1 LLQSYR
7 STLVAHGLHSP
18 DATPRGDLPLFATPE
33 SSWRGAHGHAPAW
46 HSATGMTIR
55 SKLALGLFSIALV
68 LLLPLALALQSLE
81 RLHVTTT
88 LLQKREFAAS
98 LLLNRMRSSTDE
110 LRRLDLALLFVHKPE
125 NRLAVDSQLTAL
137 SAMADS
143 LRELG
148 MVQAAEK
155 IGSSVDKIAVHVPA
169 EYAAAAAG
177 RGAEADSISAQHL
190 LPAITGT
197 ERELTVAEAELR
209 DRSSRLVAAA
219 TEETAAARNA
229 AALALAVAGTLAL
242 IISVILWRSIS
253 RPVVDL
259 EHGMA
264 AVAGGNFGYRLR
276 IATKRRDEF
285 GRLAQSFQSMA
296 HQLAQLDRLK
306 AEFISIASHELKTPI
321 NVIVGYLQLIDEEV
335 YGPVSEKQREVLRT
349 IDTQTR
355 SLARLV
361 HQLLDISRF
370 EAGGGKLELRPVRFD
385 HFLAEL
391 ESTFR
396 VLAMQ
401 RGVNFR
407 LEQIGTL
414 PCEVLWDRDR
424 MSEVLGNLLSNA
436 FKFTDQGGLVELVA
450 ESSDEGLR
458 LTIHDTGAGI
468 PPRQLAHIFE
478 KFYQADNQDS
488 AAHGG
493 TGLGLAIAK
502 QIVTAHGGDITVE
515 STVGAGTIFRIV
527 LPERAGSKSR
537 GQRLSPGTPSVGATA

>member
-1 LLQSYR
+1 
-7 STLVAHGLHSP
+7 
-18 DATPRGDLPLFATPE
+18 
-33 SSWRGAHGHAPAW
+33 
-46 HSATGMTIR
+46 MTIR
-55 SKLALGLFSIALV
+55 SKLALGLFAIAIV

-88 LLQKREFAAS
+88 LLQRREFAAS
-98 LLLNRMRSSTDE
+98 LLLNRLRAGSDE
-110 LRRLDLALLFVHKPE
+110 VQRLELTLAIIPTRE
-125 NRLAVDSQLTAL
+125 NKDALDSQLAAL
-137 SAMADS
+137 AARADS
-143 LRELG
+143 LRGFG
-148 MVQAAEK
+148 MEGAAESM
-155 IGSSVDKIAVHVPA
+155 GSSVRDVTAFMTS
-169 EYAAAAAG
+169 EYAALEAG
-177 RGAEADSISAQHL
+177 RVAKADSISARQL
-190 LPAITGT
+190 RPAITRM
-197 ERELTVAEAELR
+197 ERGLTVAEAELR
-209 DRSSRLVAAA
+209 DRTSRLVSAA

-242 IISVILWRSIS
+242 IISVLLWRSIS

-264 AVAGGNFGYRLR
+264 AVADGNFGYRLG
-276 IATKRRDEF
+276 IGTKRRDEF

-296 HQLAQLDRLK
+296 QQLAQLDQLK

-335 YGPVSEKQREVLRT
+335 YGPVSDKQREVLRT

-401 RGVNFR
+401 RGVSFR
-407 LEQIGTL
+407 LEQIGSL
-414 PCEVLWDRDR
+414 PHEVVWDRDR

-436 FKFTDQGGLVELVA
+436 FKFTEHGGLVELIA
-450 ESSDEGLR
+450 EARDGAVV

-502 QIVTAHGGDITVE
+502 QIVTAHRGDITVE
-515 STVGAGTIFRIV
+515 STVGAGTSFRIV
-527 LPERAGSKSR
+527 LPERAATRSR
-537 GQRLSPGTPSVGATA
+537 GQVPTPETSSVGAHV

>member
-1 LLQSYR
+1 
-7 STLVAHGLHSP
+7 
-18 DATPRGDLPLFATPE
+18 
-33 SSWRGAHGHAPAW
+33 
-46 HSATGMTIR
+46 MTIR
-55 SKLALGLFSIALV
+55 SKLALGLFSIAIV

-81 RLHVTTT
+81 RLHATTT

-143 LRELG
+143 LRHLG
-148 MVQAAEK
+148 MVGAADK
-155 IGSSVDKIAVHVPA
+155 IGNSVGKIAVHVPA
-169 EYAAAAAG
+169 EFAAAAAG
-177 RGAEADSISAQHL
+177 RGAEADSISARNL
-190 LPAITGT
+190 LPAITSS

-219 TEETAAARNA
+219 TDETAAARNA
-229 AALALAVAGTLAL
+229 AAIALAVAGTLAL
-242 IISVILWRSIS
+242 IISVLLWRSIS

-264 AVAGGNFGYRLR
+264 AVADGNFGYRLR

-335 YGPVSEKQREVLRT
+335 YGPISGKQRDVLRT
-349 IDTQTR
+349 IDAQTR

-370 EAGGGKLELRPVRFD
+370 EAGGGKLELRPVQLD
-385 HFLAEL
+385 QFLAEL

-401 RGVNFR
+401 REVNFR

-414 PCEVLWDRDR
+414 PCEVHWDRDR

-436 FKFTDQGGLVELVA
+436 FKFTDHGGAVELVA
-450 ESSDEGLR
+450 EAADRSLL

-478 KFYQADNQDS
+478 KFYQADNQES

-502 QIVTAHGGDITVE
+502 QIVSAHGGDISVE
-515 STVGAGTIFRIV
+515 STVGVGTTFRIV
-527 LPERAGSKSR
+527 LPERAASKQR
-537 GQRLSPGTPSVGATA
+537 GPRMTPGAPSVGAPA

>member
-1 LLQSYR
+1 
-7 STLVAHGLHSP
+7 
-18 DATPRGDLPLFATPE
+18 
-33 SSWRGAHGHAPAW
+33 
-46 HSATGMTIR
+46 
-55 SKLALGLFSIALV
+55 
-68 LLLPLALALQSLE
+68 
-81 RLHVTTT
+81 
-88 LLQKREFAAS
+88 
-98 LLLNRMRSSTDE
+98 
-110 LRRLDLALLFVHKPE
+110 
-125 NRLAVDSQLTAL
+125 
-137 SAMADS
+137 
-143 LRELG
+143 
-148 MVQAAEK
+148 
-155 IGSSVDKIAVHVPA
+155 
-169 EYAAAAAG
+169 
-177 RGAEADSISAQHL
+177 
-190 LPAITGT
+190 
-197 ERELTVAEAELR
+197 
-209 DRSSRLVAAA
+209 
-219 TEETAAARNA
+219 
-229 AALALAVAGTLAL
+229 
-242 IISVILWRSIS
+242 
-253 RPVVDL
+253 
-259 EHGMA
+259 
-264 AVAGGNFGYRLR
+264 
-276 IATKRRDEF
+276 
-285 GRLAQSFQSMA
+285 MA

-407 LEQIGTL
+407 LAQIGTL

-436 FKFTDQGGLVELVA
+436 FKFTDQNGLVELVA

-478 KFYQADNQDS
+478 KFHQADNQDS

-515 STVGAGTIFRIV
+515 SKVGAGTTFRII
-527 LPERAGSKSR
+527 LPERAGGRSR
-537 GQRLSPGTPSVGATA
+537 GQRRSPGTPSVGAPA

>member
-1 LLQSYR
+1 
-7 STLVAHGLHSP
+7 
-18 DATPRGDLPLFATPE
+18 
-33 SSWRGAHGHAPAW
+33 
-46 HSATGMTIR
+46 MTIR
-55 SKLALGLFSIALV
+55 SKLALGLFSIAIV

-98 LLLNRMRSSTDE
+98 LLMNRLRSGTDE
-110 LRRLDLALLFVHKPE
+110 LRRLELTLAVIPTRE
-125 NRLAVDSQLTAL
+125 NRRAVDSQLVALTART
-137 SAMADS
+137 DS
-143 LRELG
+143 LRALG
-148 MVQAAEK
+148 MPEAADR
-155 IGSSVDKIAVHVPA
+155 IGASVAKIANYLPA
-169 EYAAAAAG
+169 EYAALAAG
-177 RGAEADSISAQHL
+177 HGEKADSISARQL
-190 LPAITGT
+190 RPAITDT
-197 ERELTVAEAELR
+197 ERELTLAEAELR
-209 DRSSRLVAAA
+209 DRTSHLVAAA
-219 TEETAAARNA
+219 TDETAAARNA

-264 AVAGGNFGYRLR
+264 AVADGNFGYRLK

-285 GRLAQSFQSMA
+285 GRLAQSFESMA

-321 NVIVGYLQLIDEEV
+321 NVIVGYLQLVDEEV
-335 YGPVSEKQREVLRT
+335 YGPVSDKQREVLRT
-349 IDTQTR
+349 IDAQTR

-370 EAGGGKLELRPVRFD
+370 EAGGGKLELRPVQLD
-385 HFLAEL
+385 HFLEEL

-401 RGVNFR
+401 RGVNFQ
-407 LEQIGTL
+407 LVQTGTL

-436 FKFTDQGGLVELVA
+436 FKFTERGGSVELVA
-450 ESSDEGLR
+450 EAADDGLR
-458 LTIHDTGAGI
+458 LTVHDTGAGI

-478 KFYQADNQDS
+478 KFYQADNQGS

-502 QIVTAHGGDITVE
+502 QIVAAHGGDIAVE
-515 STVGAGTIFRIV
+515 SVVGAGTTFRIV
-527 LPERAGSKSR
+527 LPERAGGVR
-537 GQRLSPGTPSVGATA
+537 RPGLRVSPGAPGAGVIA

>member
-1 LLQSYR
+1 
-7 STLVAHGLHSP
+7 
-18 DATPRGDLPLFATPE
+18 
-33 SSWRGAHGHAPAW
+33 
-46 HSATGMTIR
+46 MTIR
-55 SKLALGLFSIALV
+55 SKLALGLFSIAIV

-98 LLLNRMRSSTDE
+98 LLMNRLRSGTDE
-110 LRRLDLALLFVHKPE
+110 LRRLELTLAVIPTRE
-125 NRLAVDSQLTAL
+125 NRRAVDSQLVALTART
-137 SAMADS
+137 DS
-143 LRELG
+143 LRALG
-148 MVQAAEK
+148 MPGAADR
-155 IGSSVDKIAVHVPA
+155 IGASVDKIADFLPA
-169 EYAAAAAG
+169 EYAALAAG
-177 RGAEADSISAQHL
+177 HGEKADSISARQL
-190 LPAITGT
+190 RPAITDT
-197 ERELTVAEAELR
+197 ERELTLAEAELR
-209 DRSSRLVAAA
+209 DRTSHLVAAA
-219 TEETAAARNA
+219 TDETAAARNA

-264 AVAGGNFGYRLR
+264 AVANGNFGYRLK

-285 GRLAQSFQSMA
+285 GRLAQSFDSMA

-321 NVIVGYLQLIDEEV
+321 NVIVGYLQLVDEEV

-349 IDTQTR
+349 IDAQTR

-370 EAGGGKLELRPVRFD
+370 EAGGGKLELRPVQLD
-385 HFLAEL
+385 HFLEEL

-401 RGVNFR
+401 RGVNFQ
-407 LEQIGTL
+407 LVQTGTL

-436 FKFTDQGGLVELVA
+436 FKFTERGGSVELVA
-450 ESSDEGLR
+450 EAADDGLR
-458 LTIHDTGAGI
+458 LTVHDTGAGI

-502 QIVTAHGGDITVE
+502 QIVAAHGGDITVE
-515 STVGAGTIFRIV
+515 SVVGSGTTFRIF
-527 LPERAGSKSR
+527 LPERASTRRAGLR
-537 GQRLSPGTPSVGATA
+537 VAPGAPGAGVVA

>member
-1 LLQSYR
+1 
-7 STLVAHGLHSP
+7 
-18 DATPRGDLPLFATPE
+18 
-33 SSWRGAHGHAPAW
+33 
-46 HSATGMTIR
+46 MTIR
-55 SKLALGLFSIALV
+55 SKLALGLFSIAIV

-125 NRLAVDSQLTAL
+125 NRLAVDSQITAL

-143 LRELG
+143 LNALG
-148 MVQAAEK
+148 MVQAAGK
-155 IGSSVDKIAVHVPA
+155 IGSAVEKIAVHVPA
-169 EYAAAAAG
+169 EFAAAAAG

-190 LPAITGT
+190 LPAITAS

-219 TEETAAARNA
+219 TDETAAARNA

-264 AVAGGNFGYRLR
+264 AVADGNFDYRLR

-407 LEQIGTL
+407 LEQIGEL

-436 FKFTDQGGLVELVA
+436 FKFTDQGGLVELIA
-450 ESSDEGLR
+450 ESHDDRLR

-493 TGLGLAIAK
+493 TGLGLAIAR
-502 QIVTAHGGDITVE
+502 QIVTAHGGDISVE
-515 STVGAGTIFRIV
+515 STVGAGTTFHII
-527 LPERAGSKSR
+527 LPVRAGNRSR
-537 GQRLSPGTPSVGATA
+537 GQHLSPGTSSVGVTA